1 MCLLQPMV
9 PRSPLVG
16 CARNTPG
23 VVIHEEYAV
32 SYDSLF
38 NVPRYSEKL
47 IAVSSGL
54 KIYSLEEQA

>member
-1 MCLLQPMV
+1 MV